1 MHPNDIA
8 YNLPGLRRRAQVLL
22 EEGRVP
28 EAGRYD
34 ASDALRVLCRLAL
47 DQGTAP
53 EALALLHELQ
63 VHQVELD
70 LQHEE
75 MVRTQRALE
84 EELRQQVILFDKA
97 PVGCLLLDDAGVVR
111 GFNHAA
117 PGLLGLPPGSLEDV
131 LLVGLLTEA
140 GREQLHRLLVLATAG
155 APPRTRTLQFKP
167 QSGMAGLLF
176 ATAERNATGDGFLV
190 ALMAPPVD

>member
-1 MHPNDIA
+1 MNAKDIA
-8 YNLPGLRRRAQVLL
+8 SGLPGLRQRAQLLL

-34 ASDALRVLCRLAL
+34 ASEALRVLCRLAL

-75 MVRTQRALE
+75 MLASQRALE
-84 EELRQQVILFDKA
+84 EALRQQAFLFERA
-97 PVGCLLLDDAGVVR
+97 PVGYVLLDDTGVVR
-111 GFNHAA
+111 RFNRAA
-117 PGLLGLPPGSLEDV
+117 PGLLGLQPTSLQDV
-131 LLVGLLTEA
+131 LLAGLLTEV
-140 GREQLHRLLVLATAG
+140 GREQLHHMLVLATAG
-155 APPRTRTLQFKP
+155 APVRTQALQFRS
-167 QSGMAGLLF
+167 QRGLAPLLH
-176 ATAERNATGDGFLV
+176 ATAERNATGDGHLV
-190 ALMAPPVD
+190 ALMAPPAD

>member
-1 MHPNDIA
+1 MKPDDIA
-8 YNLPGLRRRAQVLL
+8 TSLPGLRRRAELLL

-28 EAGRYD
+28 DVGRYN
-34 ASDALRVLCRLAL
+34 ASEALRVLCRLAL

-75 MVRTQRALE
+75 MVLSRRALE
-84 EELRQQVILFDKA
+84 EELRQQAILFERA
-97 PVGCLLLDDAGVVR
+97 PVGYVLLDDAGRVH
-111 GFNHAA
+111 GFNRAA
-117 PGLLGLPPGSLEDV
+117 PGLLGLPAQSLQD
-131 LLVGLLTEA
+131 LLLAGLLTEVA
-140 GREQLHRLLVLATAG
+140 RERLHQMLVLATAG
-155 APPRTRTLQFKP
+155 APPRTQALELKQQRCAAAWLH
-167 QSGMAGLLF
+167 

-190 ALMAPPVD
+190 ALMAPPAD